1 MQFISD
7 ILLGAGAI
15 GAAIYCMVLS
25 RRLKRFNQLESGM
38 GGAIAVLSAQVD
50 DMTKALV
57 RAQTTAATSAEQL
70 QALTRRAEQ
79 GAERLELML
88 ASLHDLP
95 EPGQAQPQGP
105 VGASLHAFEEASR
118 PRRALRRR
126 ARPDEMEAAE

>member
-95 EPGQAQPQGP
+95 EPGQPQPQGP

-118 PRRALRRR
+118 PRRSLRRR